1 MMELQHLYPLIVP
14 SSYVSDTGWDLPH
27 YALPN
32 TDFLLTWVS
41 FKADEAMVYLTRD
54 EYQALEATQPGWQQ
68 VALHNLRHSLADDE
82 SFYTHVKVS
91 DDKRRIVFLAFMH
104 QDGIGSSRLLLASEW
119 NQAFPAGY
127 SLALPDRSCG
137 LLIPHG
143 ILATELADTQ
153 QMVASMYAGA
163 TVPMS
168 DQLYPSTDFTLPAT
182 WTTPLASHPSQT
194 VLEAITRLTTP

>member
-1 MMELQHLYPLIVP
+1 MELQHLYPLIVP
-14 SSYVSDTGWDLPH
+14 SSYISDTGWDLPH
-27 YALPN
+27 HALPN
-32 TDFLLTWVS
+32 TAFLLTWVS

-54 EYQALEATQPGWQQ
+54 EYQVLESTQLGWQQ
-68 VALHNLRHSLADDE
+68 VALNNLRYSLTDDE

-91 DDKRRIVFLAFMH
+91 DDKRRTVFLAFMH

-119 NQAFPAGY
+119 SQAFPAGY

-143 ILATELADTQ
+143 VSATELADAQ
-153 QMVASMYAGA
+153 HMVESMYDGA

-168 DQLYPSTDFTLPAT
+168 AQLYPSADFALPVT
-182 WTTPLASHPSQT
+182 WTAPPAPHLSQA
-194 VLEAITRLTTP
+194 VLEAIAQLTTP